1 MPGRDQVIALV
12 AELVH
17 VLDGASS
24 PGPTISFSLTDDV
37 PEVQLKAQGLTV
49 APTEDGEAALKV
61 SCLLLAGDSGTPG
74 DDPLIRDTADYGF
87 ERGQE
92 VTDRLLRSP
101 TRQDR

>member
-37 PEVQLKAQGLTV
+37 PVVLLEAQGLTV
-49 APTEDGEAALKV
+49 ALTEDGEAALKV
-61 SCLLLAGDSGTPG
+61 RRLLLAGDSGTPG
-74 DDPLIRDTADYGF
+74 DEPLIRDTADNGF

-92 VTDRLLRSP
+92 VADRLLRSP
-101 TRQDR
+101 TGQDR